1 MGGGRGRPAFEVPEE
16 NIFGAWLRS
25 KRTTRGYTGEVLSL
39 RTNSAISQSSISHYE
54 RGTKKPE
61 ARSVVLLAEALGEDV
76 GDALS
81 VLAADTKD
89 ADPATLEALRKEAL
103 AASVGLSREI
113 ERVPVDDPDFWDAYE
128 GAPQEDRELA
138 KQLLIRARDRERART
153 IGGTGG

>member
-1 MGGGRGRPAFEVPEE
+1 MCTVHRFPAGEVMETTG
-16 NIFGAWLRS
+16 FGEWLR
-25 KRTTRGYTGEVLSL
+25 R
-39 RTNSAISQSSISHYE
+39 E
-54 RGTKKPE
+54 RKS
-61 ARSVVLLAEALGEDV
+61 RRL
-76 GDALS
+76 
-81 VLAADTKD
+81 
-89 ADPATLEALRKEAL
+89 TLEALAERTGGELTHVGIGDWERGKRTPRPSSLDLLVAALAGPDATPEEVEALRREAL